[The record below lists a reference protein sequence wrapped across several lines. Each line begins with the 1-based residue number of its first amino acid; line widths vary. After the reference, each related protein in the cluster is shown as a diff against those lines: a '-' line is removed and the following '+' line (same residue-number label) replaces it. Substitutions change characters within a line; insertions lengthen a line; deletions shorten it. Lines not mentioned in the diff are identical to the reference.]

1 MFLKK
6 ISEGGELTVKQLASF
21 SNSTFAPTSTADFVL
36 VDINDTAERIA
47 YSEEK
52 QEYADSYFTDINIKG
67 TFKCD
72 GLVVNV
78 SGIICGVMI
87 KEGEFTVDVV
97 KSVKLPLK
105 YVTAKY
111 WDEWLC
117 QTKCSA
123 YLLTRAR
130 NLERVNIRLIC
141 VHPESLEKRYIPLS
155 FTKDELEVHFLSLL
169 SEWAKWTRLYDSQ
182 ETLRNEQLSRLR
194 FPYDTVRDGQDTIIK
209 EVSSAI
215 SEHRPVFINAPTGIG
230 KTSAVLYPALKSLA
244 DEKGD
249 RIFYLTSKNSLHNVV
264 IEACH
269 RMEDAGS
276 RVRVLSLVSRNKL
289 CPSGKCNRKACT
301 RLKGHSDRL
310 KEALYNLVSSENYIT
325 YELLRS
331 YAEKYSI
338 CPFELAKHYAHFA
351 DVVICD
357 YNYIFDPS
365 VARLDLFGTKG
376 RDVLLVDEAHNLPER
391 IKEMH
396 SATLFIDKLEEV
408 GEYFNGKNADFYN
421 ASKRL
426 AKAMNVLRSDDL
438 FQAEPLDR
446 NSVDNVLIEAN
457 AFFEAFQTLVGEQS
471 FNGYFNEGST
481 LDAESVQKAFNSV
494 KRFVAIS
501 EELNDSYIVFFDEKG
516 NVRIALVSTGN
527 AVRRVVKKMGNGV
540 FFSATLAP
548 EEYYRHMLGAGKR
561 DAYVNLPSPFS
572 KENFKVVAYSLST
585 RYSEREATL
594 NEIVQVIY
602 TSAVQKTGN
611 YMVFLPSYS
620 YMSAVAGSFANR
632 YSDVDV
638 LYEKQGMTAAD
649 KENYLKRFDDNNG
662 RTLVA
667 FAVMGGSFAEGIDL
681 AGDKLSGA
689 VIVGLGVLPPERSR
703 ELTAGYFNDRFFD
716 GVKFAYMYPGMNK
729 VFQAGGRVIRGES
742 DRGFLVVIDDRLLSE
757 DYRENLPESWLNIS
771 KASTVSGVENILNEF
786 WKK

>member
-1 MFLKK
+1 M
-6 ISEGGELTVKQLASF
+6 
-21 SNSTFAPTSTADFVL
+21 
-36 VDINDTAERIA
+36 
-47 YSEEK
+47 
-52 QEYADSYFTDINIKG
+52 
-67 TFKCD
+67 
-72 GLVVNV
+72 
-78 SGIICGVMI
+78 
-87 KEGEFTVDVV
+87 
-97 KSVKLPLK
+97 
-105 YVTAKY
+105 
-111 WDEWLC
+111 
-117 QTKCSA
+117 
-123 YLLTRAR
+123 
-130 NLERVNIRLIC
+130 
-141 VHPESLEKRYIPLS
+141 
-155 FTKDELEVHFLSLL
+155 
-169 SEWAKWTRLYDSQ
+169 
-182 ETLRNEQLSRLR
+182 
-194 FPYDTVRDGQDTIIK
+194 
-209 EVSSAI
+209 
-215 SEHRPVFINAPTGIG
+215 
-230 KTSAVLYPALKSLA
+230 
-244 DEKGD
+244 
-249 RIFYLTSKNSLHNVV
+249 
-264 IEACH
+264 
-269 RMEDAGS
+269 
-276 RVRVLSLVSRNKL
+276 
-289 CPSGKCNRKACT
+289 
-301 RLKGHSDRL
+301 
-310 KEALYNLVSSENYIT
+310 
-325 YELLRS
+325 
-331 YAEKYSI
+331 
-338 CPFELAKHYAHFA
+338 
-351 DVVICD
+351 
-357 YNYIFDPS
+357 
-365 VARLDLFGTKG
+365 
-376 RDVLLVDEAHNLPER
+376 
-391 IKEMH
+391 
-396 SATLFIDKLEEV
+396 
-408 GEYFNGKNADFYN
+408 
-421 ASKRL
+421 
-426 AKAMNVLRSDDL
+426 
-438 FQAEPLDR
+438 
-446 NSVDNVLIEAN
+446 
-457 AFFEAFQTLVGEQS
+457 
-471 FNGYFNEGST
+471 
-481 LDAESVQKAFNSV
+481 
-494 KRFVAIS
+494 
-501 EELNDSYIVFFDEKG
+501 
-516 NVRIALVSTGN
+516 STGN